1 MLYVSP
7 QMVTDVN
14 VLIDESVDDFVK
26 DCGRTTRKSCR
37 FGLQVSPTRVQP
49 DRVPMS
55 NRNDE
60 VMGKQQSYVTN
71 RDALCRFGIRDRLQ
85 HKTGVIV
92 IEIEFWSLPPRQRIF
107 HREIGDV
114 EPSRVRL
121 NLAERRVNEPDPR
134 ETLAAGIMATVA
146 ARGVDAN
153 SLTLDVG
160 RFIHEHDA
168 TIPASRERMV
178 TPEPT

>member
-1 MLYVSP
+1 
-7 QMVTDVN
+7 
-14 VLIDESVDDFVK
+14 
-26 DCGRTTRKSCR
+26 
-37 FGLQVSPTRVQP
+37 
-49 DRVPMS
+49 MS

-71 RDALCRFGIRDRLQ
+71 RDALRRLGIGNCFQ
-85 HKTGVIV
+85 HETGMILVK
-92 IEIEFWSLPPRQRIF
+92 IEFWSLPARQRIF

-134 ETLAAGIMATVA
+134 ETLAAGIMTTVA